1 MTRDTRVTCSAAG
14 TPTSLCARGTRGAA
28 RGARGI
34 FPTWFLFPL
43 PVNSEAQVAE
53 TCYAEVFLQRHL

>member
-53 TCYAEVFLQRHL
+53 T

>member
-1 MTRDTRVTCSAAG
+1 MVSNTRVTCSAAG

-43 PVNSEAQVAE
+43 QVNSEAQVAE
-53 TCYAEVFLQRHL
+53 T